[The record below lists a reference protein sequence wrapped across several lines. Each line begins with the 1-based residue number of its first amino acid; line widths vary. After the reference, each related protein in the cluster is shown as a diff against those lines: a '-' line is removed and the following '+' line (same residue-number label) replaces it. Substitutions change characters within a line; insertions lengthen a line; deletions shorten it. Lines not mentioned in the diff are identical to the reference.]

1 MVNSLT
7 VKSASKSN
15 KRGLRSDFIACESFL
30 DSNSPDILPLCK
42 TKLKDSI
49 ERLTSFNSK
58 DSVPHMHVLAVYV
71 KEGILFVRKLSLE
84 NSEDFYSCFRLAL
97 LHSVSYI
104 CFIYRSRTSCLS
116 TVFDA
121 ISSKTD
127 KVFSVNPSANAFV
140 GGDFHIYH
148 KDWLIYSGGDD
159 RPGEQ
164 FPYPIPLSQT
174 RRFTFLYG
182 SLTVTLTV
190 LLFGINF
197 FLLTLVFSIQWLSL
211 PWKTLII

>member
-104 CFIYRSRTSCLS
+104 CFIYRSRTSCLC

-121 ISSKTD
+121 ISSKID

-148 KDWLIYSGGDD
+148 KTG
-159 RPGEQ
+159 
-164 FPYPIPLSQT
+164 
-174 RRFTFLYG
+174 
-182 SLTVTLTV
+182 
-190 LLFGINF
+190 
-197 FLLTLVFSIQWLSL
+197 
-211 PWKTLII
+211 